1 MDFSCFLSGMIR
13 ICTEPVLLFFW
24 WKKKRARLF
33 PALAALIVCF
43 PVFMIANGIRNG
55 FAHDEFYAAYLKQ
68 GLLYGIFE
76 EGAKFLMLRFALES
90 YDSRRDAVT
99 YGLGHGYLESFF
111 AGLSCFGLIGSGN
124 AAPDILLVNLWS
136 AIEGAASVTALT
148 MIIFY
153 GIRTGRSKITLPAAM
168 LIHAFCNAF
177 MGIFRFSTPIVI
189 GVMTPVC
196 AAVCY
201 AAYRCWKAL
210 EDPYGDEYEY

>member
-13 ICTEPVLLFFW
+13 ICIEPVLLFFW

-43 PVFMIANGIRNG
+43 PVFIVANCIRNG

-90 YDSRRDAVT
+90 YDSRKDAVT

-111 AGLSCFGLIGSGN
+111 AGLSCFGLIGADN
-124 AAPDILLVNLWS
+124 VAPDILLVNVWS
-136 AIEGAASVTALT
+136 AIDGVLSVVALT
-148 MIIFY
+148 VIIAY
-153 GIRTGRSKITLPAAM
+153 GIRMGKSKITLPAAM
-168 LIHAFCNAF
+168 LIHAFSNAF

-189 GVMTPVC
+189 GVMTPVS
-196 AAVCY
+196 AAICY
-201 AAYRCWKAL
+201 AAYRCWTAM
-210 EDPYGDEYEY
+210 EDPFEDEY